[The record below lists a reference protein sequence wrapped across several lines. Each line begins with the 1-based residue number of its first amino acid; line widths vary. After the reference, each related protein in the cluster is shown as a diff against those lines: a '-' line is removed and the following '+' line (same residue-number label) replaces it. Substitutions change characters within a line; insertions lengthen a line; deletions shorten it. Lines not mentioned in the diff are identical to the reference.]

1 MFEKGLSM
9 GNQNMNKEFDSK
21 SESDEDN
28 IDELSMLMNRV
39 SDIEDSISKLSQQQS
54 ELTHQVRE
62 QKKRM
67 DSMSEEVESL
77 QDIVETLENSNEMKD
92 SKIRNI
98 NRSLDNLE
106 EDIQDTK
113 GDIDNVTSQLQQRLK
128 GIEEMM
134 NVDEMEIA
142 KAIKPNA
149 CELEQ
154 LTTIPEGSRKEE
166 FNVRVQ
172 RAVALYEQ
180 FQDLS
185 TPIKSGGKRLLSK
198 DVKTFLNGFTQ
209 TSIKYT
215 QVQRVIDTFDEKT
228 GNEFS
233 VHNTD
238 DGRAIV
244 WNPD

>member
-1 MFEKGLSM
+1 M
-9 GNQNMNKEFDSK
+9 GNQNMNKEFESK
-21 SESDEDN
+21 SESDGEN
-28 IDELSMLMNRV
+28 VDELSMLMDRV
-39 SDIEDSISKLSQQQS
+39 SNIEDSISKLSQQQS

-77 QDIVETLENSNEMKD
+77 QEIAETLENSSEMKD

-106 EDIQDTK
+106 EDIQETK
-113 GDIDNVTSQLQQRLK
+113 GDIDSVTSQLQQRLK

-142 KAIKPNA
+142 KAIKPDA

-180 FQDLS
+180 FHDLS
-185 TPIKSGGKRLLSK
+185 TPVKSGGERVLSK

-228 GNEFS
+228 DDEFS

-244 WNPD
+244 WNPK

>member
-1 MFEKGLSM
+1 
-9 GNQNMNKEFDSK
+9 MNKEFDSK